1 MPKNIFYFLS
11 NSYSNFGKHFVML
24 KKIKLNHFMKKI
36 IIALSTIGV
45 LISSSCGNRK
55 IERVDPNVATDI
67 SGRWNDTDSK
77 LVSVEMITDALT
89 INRNWIASF
98 ESRKNRKPVVIIGN
112 IRNKTSEYIDAT
124 FFIKNMEVAFIN
136 GGSVSVVQ
144 SADERSQVRDE
155 RNDQQT
161 FASEETKKRWGKEK
175 GADFMMNGV
184 VTSIIDE
191 YKNRKS
197 IAYQVN
203 LELTDLETNEK
214 VWIGQKQIKKLVKN

>member
-1 MPKNIFYFLS
+1 
-11 NSYSNFGKHFVML
+11 
-24 KKIKLNHFMKKI
+24 MKKT

-55 IERVDPNVATDI
+55 IDRVDPNLATDI

-77 LVSVEMITDALT
+77 LVSIELINDAL
-89 INRNWIASF
+89 ILNRNWIASF
-98 ESRKNRKPVVIIGN
+98 ESRRNRKPVVIIGN
-112 IRNKTSEYIDAT
+112 IKNKTSEYIDAT
-124 FFIKNMEVAFIN
+124 FFIKNIEIAFVN
-136 GGSVSVVQ
+136 GSSVTVVQ
-144 SADERSQVRDE
+144 SSEDRNPIRDE

-161 FASEETKKRWGKEK
+161 FSSEETKKKWGKEK

-184 VTSIIDE
+184 IVSITDE
-191 YKNRKS
+191 HKNRKS
-197 IAYQVN
+197 VAYQVD

>member
-1 MPKNIFYFLS
+1 
-11 NSYSNFGKHFVML
+11 
-24 KKIKLNHFMKKI
+24 MKKI

-77 LVSVEMITDALT
+77 LVSNEMITDALT

-98 ESRKNRKPVVIIGN
+98 ESRMNRKPVVIIGN

-124 FFIKNMEVAFIN
+124 FFIKNMEIAFIN

-161 FASEETKKRWGKEK
+161 FSSEETKKKWGKEK

-184 VTSIIDE
+184 ITSIIDE

-197 IAYQVN
+197 VAYQVN

>member
-1 MPKNIFYFLS
+1 
-11 NSYSNFGKHFVML
+11 
-24 KKIKLNHFMKKI
+24 MKKI

-77 LVSVEMITDALT
+77 LVAEEMTKDVLT
-89 INRNWIASF
+89 KAWIGNF
-98 ESRKNRKPVVIIGN
+98 EKKLNRKPVVIIGN
-112 IRNKTSEYIDAT
+112 VRNKTSEYIDAT
-124 FFIKNMEVAFIN
+124 MFIKNMEVAFIN
-136 GGSVSVVQ
+136 EGRVSVVQ

-161 FASEETKKRWGKEK
+161 FASEESKKKWGKEH

-184 VTSIIDE
+184 ITSITDE

-197 IAYQVN
+197 VAYQIN

>member
-1 MPKNIFYFLS
+1 
-11 NSYSNFGKHFVML
+11 
-24 KKIKLNHFMKKI
+24 MKKI
-36 IIALSTIGV
+36 IIALSAIGV

-55 IERVDPNVATDI
+55 IERVDPNLATDI

-77 LVSVEMITDALT
+77 LVSNEMITDALT
-89 INRNWIASF
+89 VNRNWIASF
-98 ESRKNRKPVVIIGN
+98 ESKMNRKPVVIIGN

-124 FFIKNMEVAFIN
+124 FFIKNMEIAFIN

-144 SADERSQVRDE
+144 SADERNQIRDE

-161 FASEETKKRWGKEK
+161 FASEETKKKWGKEK

-184 VTSIIDE
+184 VTSITDE
-191 YKNRKS
+191 HKNRKS
-197 IAYQVN
+197 VAYQVN

-214 VWIGQKQIKKLVKN
+214 VWIGQKQIKKLIKN

>member
-1 MPKNIFYFLS
+1 
-11 NSYSNFGKHFVML
+11 
-24 KKIKLNHFMKKI
+24 MKKI

-55 IERVDPNVATDI
+55 IERVDPNLATDI

-77 LVSVEMITDALT
+77 LVAEEMTKDVLT
-89 INRNWIASF
+89 KAWIGNF
-98 ESRKNRKPVVIIGN
+98 EKKLNRKPVVIIGSV
-112 IRNKTSEYIDAT
+112 RNKTSEYIDAT
-124 FFIKNMEVAFIN
+124 MFIKNMEVAFIN
-136 GGSVSVVQ
+136 EGRVSVVQ
-144 SADERSQVRDE
+144 SADERNQVRDE

-161 FASEETKKRWGKEK
+161 FASEESKKKWGKEK

-184 VTSIIDE
+184 ITSITDE

-197 IAYQVN
+197 VAYQIN

>member
-1 MPKNIFYFLS
+1 
-11 NSYSNFGKHFVML
+11 
-24 KKIKLNHFMKKI
+24 MKKL
-36 IIALSTIGV
+36 IIAIGTIS
-45 LISSSCGNRK
+45 LFLNLNCGNRK
-55 IERVDPNVATDI
+55 IERIDPNTATDI

-77 LVSVEMITDALT
+77 LVANEMVADALT
-89 INRNWIASF
+89 KNRTWITNF
-98 ESRKNRKPVVIIGN
+98 EKKLNRKPVVIIGSV
-112 IRNKTSEYIDAT
+112 RNKTSEYIDAT
-124 FFIKNMEVAFIN
+124 TFIKNMEVAFIN

-144 SADERSQVRDE
+144 SADERNQVRDE

-161 FASEETKKRWGKEK
+161 FASEETKKKWGKEK

-197 IAYQVN
+197 IAYQIN

-214 VWIGQKQIKKLVKN
+214 VWIGQHQIKKLVKN

>member
-1 MPKNIFYFLS
+1 
-11 NSYSNFGKHFVML
+11 
-24 KKIKLNHFMKKI
+24 MKKI

-55 IERVDPNVATDI
+55 IDRVDPNLATDI

-77 LVSVEMITDALT
+77 LVSIELINDAL
-89 INRNWIASF
+89 ILNRNWIASF
-98 ESRKNRKPVVIIGN
+98 ESRRNRKPVVIIGN
-112 IRNKTSEYIDAT
+112 IKNKTSEYIDAT
-124 FFIKNMEVAFIN
+124 FFIKNIEIAFVN
-136 GGSVSVVQ
+136 GGSVTVVQ
-144 SADERSQVRDE
+144 SSEDRNPIRDE

-161 FASEETKKRWGKEK
+161 FSSEETKKKWGKEK

-184 VTSIIDE
+184 IVSITDE
-191 YKNRKS
+191 HKNRKS
-197 IAYQVN
+197 VAYQVD

>member
-1 MPKNIFYFLS
+1 
-11 NSYSNFGKHFVML
+11 
-24 KKIKLNHFMKKI
+24 MKKI
-36 IIALSTIGV
+36 IIALSAIGV

-55 IERVDPNVATDI
+55 IERVNPNLATDI

-77 LVSVEMITDALT
+77 LVSVEMINDALV
-89 INRNWIASF
+89 INRNWIANF
-98 ESRKNRKPVVIIGN
+98 ETRMHRKPVVIIGN
-112 IRNKTSEYIDAT
+112 VRNKTSEYIDAT
-124 FFIKNMEVAFIN
+124 FFIKNMEIAFIN
-136 GGSVSVVQ
+136 GGSVTVVQ
-144 SADERSQVRDE
+144 SSEDRSPIRDE

-161 FASEETKKRWGKEK
+161 FASEETKKKWGKEK

-184 VTSIIDE
+184 ISSVTDE
-191 YKNRKS
+191 FKKRKS

>member
-1 MPKNIFYFLS
+1 
-11 NSYSNFGKHFVML
+11 
-24 KKIKLNHFMKKI
+24 MKKL

-45 LISSSCGNRK
+45 LLSSSCGNRK
-55 IERVDPNVATDI
+55 IERVDPNIATDI

-77 LVSVEMITDALT
+77 LVAEEMTKDVLT
-89 INRNWIASF
+89 KAWIGNF
-98 ESRKNRKPVVIIGN
+98 EKKLNRKPVVIIGSV
-112 IRNKTSEYIDAT
+112 RNKTSEYIDAT
-124 FFIKNMEVAFIN
+124 MFIKNMEVAFIN
-136 GGSVSVVQ
+136 EGRVSVVQ
-144 SADERSQVRDE
+144 SADERNQVRDE

-161 FASEETKKRWGKEK
+161 FASEESKKKWGKEK

-184 VTSIIDE
+184 ITSITDE

-197 IAYQVN
+197 VAYQVN

>member
-1 MPKNIFYFLS
+1 
-11 NSYSNFGKHFVML
+11 
-24 KKIKLNHFMKKI
+24 MKKI

-77 LVSVEMITDALT
+77 LVAEEMTKDVLT
-89 INRNWIASF
+89 KAWIGNF
-98 ESRKNRKPVVIIGN
+98 EKKLNRKPVVIIGSV
-112 IRNKTSEYIDAT
+112 RNKTSEYIDAT
-124 FFIKNMEVAFIN
+124 MFIKNMEVAFIN
-136 GGSVSVVQ
+136 EGRVSVVQ
-144 SADERSQVRDE
+144 SADERNQVRDE

-161 FASEETKKRWGKEK
+161 FASEESKKKWGKEK

-184 VTSIIDE
+184 ITSITDE

-197 IAYQVN
+197 VAYQIN

>member
-1 MPKNIFYFLS
+1 LPKNIFNFLS

-24 KKIKLNHFMKKI
+24 KKNKLNHFMKKI

-45 LISSSCGNRK
+45 LISTSCGNRK
-55 IERVDPNVATDI
+55 IDRVDPNLATDI

-77 LVSVEMITDALT
+77 LVSVELINDALMT
-89 INRNWIASF
+89 NRNWITSF
-98 ESRKNRKPVVIIGN
+98 ETRMNRKPIVIIGN
-112 IRNKTSEYIDAT
+112 VRNKTSEYIDAT
-124 FFIKNMEVAFIN
+124 FFIKNMEIAFVN
-136 GGSVSVVQ
+136 GGAVTVVQ
-144 SADERSQVRDE
+144 SSDDRGSVRDE

-161 FASEETKKRWGKEK
+161 FASEETKKKWGKEK

-184 VTSIIDE
+184 IVSITDE

-197 IAYQVN
+197 VAYQVN
-203 LELTDLETNEK
+203 LELTDLETSEK

>member
-1 MPKNIFYFLS
+1 
-11 NSYSNFGKHFVML
+11 
-24 KKIKLNHFMKKI
+24 MKKI

-55 IERVDPNVATDI
+55 IERVDPNLATDI

-77 LVSVEMITDALT
+77 LVSNEMITDALT
-89 INRNWIASF
+89 VNRNWIASF
-98 ESRKNRKPVVIIGN
+98 ESKMNRKPVVIIGN

-124 FFIKNMEVAFIN
+124 FFIKNMEIAFIN

-144 SADERSQVRDE
+144 SADERNQIRDE

-161 FASEETKKRWGKEK
+161 FASEETKKKWGKEK

-184 VTSIIDE
+184 VTSITDE
-191 YKNRKS
+191 HKNRKS
-197 IAYQVN
+197 VAYQVN

-214 VWIGQKQIKKLVKN
+214 VWIGQKQIKKLIKN